1 MIRSRIAL
9 GLPLLLFAGCR
20 PSFDL
25 PDWQM
30 GRFKI
35 APYLH
40 VAAELQAKGREAAC
54 QRLLEVAKTHQEE
67 NQVIVLCRMLFQKRG
82 PADFRRPW
90 IGAPSFFGGTDIKDW
105 PLEPIEVIDG
115 VPFLIT
121 RGYMLAGVPEPAESY
136 LRMCMTECDWNLV
149 PFAEPTP
156 KRLKDAL
163 EKLTS
168 SPKWKRPL
176 DGNEKEFLS
185 AQIQ

>member
-9 GLPLLLFAGCR
+9 ALPFLLFAGCR

-35 APYLH
+35 APYLQ
-40 VAAELQAKGREAAC
+40 VAAELQGMGREAAC
-54 QRLLEVAKTHQEE
+54 QRLLEVARTHQEE
-67 NQVIVLCRMLFQKRG
+67 NQVIVLCRMLFQKRD
-82 PADFRRPW
+82 PSEFRRPW

-115 VPFLIT
+115 IPFLIT
-121 RGYMLAGVPEPAESY
+121 RGYRLAGSPEPAESY
-136 LRMCMTECDWNLV
+136 LRMCMTECDWNPL
-149 PFAEPTP
+149 PFTEPTP

-168 SPKWKRPL
+168 SARWKRPL